1 MPIKNKKDNMNYNAD
16 SIKVLKGLEAVK
28 KRPGMYI
35 GDTDDGS
42 GLHHMVFEVVDN
54 SIDEALA
61 GYCSEIL
68 VFINKDGSVTVQDN
82 GRGIPIDKHS
92 EGTSAAEVIMT
103 KLHAG
108 GKFDDNSYKVSG
120 GLHGV
125 GVSVVNALSNKLILQ
140 IFRENQIYE
149 LQFSNGNTVVPL
161 KKIGQSDI
169 KHGTKLTFYPSENIF
184 SNINFEFSILERRL
198 RELGFLNSNIKIL
211 LKDNRENPAQEKSFH
226 YTGGLSEFV
235 LWMSKASQPLHSKV
249 ININGEKDSIKI
261 EASLRWTD
269 TYHESVKSYTNNI
282 PQRDGG
288 THLAGFRAALTRVL
302 SKYVKEN
309 SGGKK
314 DKLNFTGED
323 MREGLYAIISVK
335 VPDPKFSSQTKD
347 KLVSSEV
354 RPAVEGIINE
364 QLSHWMEEN
373 PSDAKLICKKIID
386 AASAREAARKARD
399 LSRRKNALDISSLP
413 GKLADCQEKDAEK
426 AELFLV
432 EGDSAG
438 GSAKQAR
445 NRIFQAILPLRGKIL
460 NTWQPRISAVLAS
473 NEIGA
478 MITAMGTGI
487 DKDFTLEKLRYKK
500 IIIMTDADVDGS
512 HIRTLILTF
521 FFKYMKEIIKNGH
534 LYVAQP
540 PLFKVK
546 RGKSEV
552 YLKDEDSLDHFL
564 IESSIND
571 FSLNYGK
578 EKIEMR
584 GGPLLN
590 LLKNAYYQA
599 KLIINIVTDINHNVL
614 QSFLVN
620 GLAELIDF
628 SDINKLKKLCSSVD
642 KHLSLQGKNDEKWE
656 SSFIKESRQIN
667 IKHTNNEL
675 EKIYFIKEDILLI
688 PEIKALKKFS
698 EELGDIFKDTSKLK
712 VSEKVFDV
720 FGPLDLYNIVYDF
733 TRRSYSIQRYKGLGE
748 MNPDQ
753 LWETTLDPDSRTL
766 LQVQYKD
773 EWAADELFGKLMG
786 GNVEPRRNF
795 IQKYALEASNI
806 DT

>member
-1 MPIKNKKDNMNYNAD
+1 
-16 SIKVLKGLEAVK
+16 
-28 KRPGMYI
+28 
-35 GDTDDGS
+35 
-42 GLHHMVFEVVDN
+42 
-54 SIDEALA
+54 
-61 GYCSEIL
+61 
-68 VFINKDGSVTVQDN
+68 
-82 GRGIPIDKHS
+82 
-92 EGTSAAEVIMT
+92 
-103 KLHAG
+103 
-108 GKFDDNSYKVSG
+108 
-120 GLHGV
+120 
-125 GVSVVNALSNKLILQ
+125 
-140 IFRENQIYE
+140 
-149 LQFSNGNTVVPL
+149 
-161 KKIGQSDI
+161 
-169 KHGTKLTFYPSENIF
+169 
-184 SNINFEFSILERRL
+184 
-198 RELGFLNSNIKIL
+198 
-211 LKDNRENPAQEKSFH
+211 
-226 YTGGLSEFV
+226 
-235 LWMSKASQPLHSKV
+235 
-249 ININGEKDSIKI
+249 
-261 EASLRWTD
+261 
-269 TYHESVKSYTNNI
+269 
-282 PQRDGG
+282 
-288 THLAGFRAALTRVL
+288 
-302 SKYVKEN
+302 
-309 SGGKK
+309 
-314 DKLNFTGED
+314 

-460 NTWQPRISAVLAS
+460 NTWQPRISSVLAS

-564 IESSIND
+564 IESSIKD
-571 FSLNYGK
+571 FSLSYGK
-578 EKIEMR
+578 EKIEMI
-584 GGPLLN
+584 GDPLLN
-590 LLKNAYYQA
+590 LLKNTYYQA
-599 KLIINIVTDINHNVL
+599 KLITNIVTDINHNVL
-614 QSFLVN
+614 QSLLVN

-628 SDINKLKKLCSSVD
+628 SDIKKLKKLCSSVD
-642 KHLSLQGKNDEKWE
+642 KHLNLQSKNDEKWE
-656 SSFIKESRQIN
+656 SNFITESKQIN
-667 IKHTNNEL
+667 IKHTSNEL
-675 EKIYFIKEDILLI
+675 EKKYFIKEDILLI
-688 PEIKALKKFS
+688 PEIKALKKFT
-698 EELGDIFKDTSKLK
+698 EELGDIFKSTTKLK

-733 TRRSYSIQRYKGLGE
+733 Y
-748 MNPDQ
+748 
-753 LWETTLDPDSRTL
+753 
-766 LQVQYKD
+766 
-773 EWAADELFGKLMG
+773 
-786 GNVEPRRNF
+786 
-795 IQKYALEASNI
+795 
-806 DT
+806 

>member
-1 MPIKNKKDNMNYNAD
+1 MSIKNKKDNMSYNAD

-61 GYCSEIL
+61 GYCNEIL

-125 GVSVVNALSNKLILQ
+125 GVSVVNALSNKLILH
-140 IFRENQIYE
+140 IFRENEIYE
-149 LQFSNGNTVVPL
+149 LQFSDGNTLVPL
-161 KKIGQSDI
+161 KKIGKSEI
-169 KHGTKLTFYPSENIF
+169 KNGTKLTFYPSEEIF
-184 SNINFEFSILERRL
+184 SNINFDFNVLERRL

-211 LKDNRENPAQEKSFH
+211 LRDNRDGLAQEKSFY

-235 LWMSKASQPLHSKV
+235 VWMSKNSQPLHSKV

-309 SGGKK
+309 SAGKK

-354 RPAVEGIINE
+354 RPSVEGIVNE

-460 NTWQPRISAVLAS
+460 NTWQPRIASVLAS

-487 DKDFTLEKLRYKK
+487 DKDFTLDKLRYNK

-521 FFKYMKEIIKNGH
+521 FFKYMKDIIKNGH

-552 YLKDEDSLDHFL
+552 YLKDESSLDHFL
-564 IESSIND
+564 IESSIKD
-571 FSLNYGK
+571 FTFNYGK
-578 EKIEMR
+578 ENLEMI
-584 GGPLLN
+584 GKPFLN
-590 LLKNAYYQA
+590 FLKNTYSQA
-599 KLIINIVTDINHNVL
+599 NLIKNITSDVPNKVL
-614 QSFLVN
+614 QSL
-620 GLAELIDF
+620 LICGIADLTDF
-628 SDINKLKKLCSSVD
+628 ANINRLKKLCLNID
-642 KHLSLQGKNDEKWE
+642 NHLNLQNENDEKWE
-656 SSFIKESRQIN
+656 SSFVTEKKQIN
-667 IKHTNNEL
+667 VKHINNEL
-675 EKIYFIKEDILLI
+675 EKNYFIKEDILEI
-688 PEIKALKKFS
+688 SEIKAFKKFT
-698 EELGDIFKDTSKLK
+698 EEISDVFRDKAKLK
-712 VSEKVFDV
+712 ISEKVIDI
-720 FGPLDLYNIVYDF
+720 FGPLDLYNLIYSF
-733 TRRSYSIQRYKGLGE
+733 TRKNYSIQRYKGLGE

-753 LWETTLDPDSRTL
+753 LWETTLDPDARTL

-795 IQKYALEASNI
+795 IQKYALEANNI

>member
-1 MPIKNKKDNMNYNAD
+1 MPTKNKKDNMSYNAD

-92 EGTSAAEVIMT
+92 EGVSAAEVIMT

-125 GVSVVNALSNKLILQ
+125 GVSVVNALSAKLILQ
-140 IFRENQIYE
+140 IFRENEIYE
-149 LQFSNGNTVVPL
+149 LQFSNGNTIAPL
-161 KKIGQSDI
+161 KKVGKSDI
-169 KHGTKLTFYPSENIF
+169 RNGTKLTFYPSENIF
-184 SNINFEFSILERRL
+184 SNINFDFSILERRL

-211 LKDNRENPAQEKSFH
+211 LRDDREKPAQEKSFH

-235 LWMSKASQPLHSKV
+235 LWMSKTSQPLHSKV
-249 ININGEKDSIKI
+249 ININGEKDSIKL

-269 TYHESVKSYTNNI
+269 TYHENVKSYTNNI

-314 DKLNFTGED
+314 EKLNFTGED

-354 RPAVEGIINE
+354 RPVVEGVVNE

-399 LSRRKNALDISSLP
+399 LSRRKNALDISNLP

-460 NTWQPRISAVLAS
+460 NTWQPRISTVLAS

-487 DKDFTLEKLRYKK
+487 DKDFSLDKLRYKK

-521 FFKYMKEIIKNGH
+521 FFKYMKDIIKNGH

-564 IESSIND
+564 IESSIKD
-571 FSLNYGK
+571 FSLSYGK
-578 EKIEMR
+578 ENIEMI
-584 GGPLLN
+584 GDPLLN
-590 LLKNAYYQA
+590 LLKSTYQQA
-599 KLIINIVTDINHNVL
+599 KLINNIVTDVDQNVM
-614 QSFLVN
+614 QSLLVN
-620 GLAELIDF
+620 GLAKLIDF
-628 SDINKLKKLCSSVD
+628 SDINNLKEFCSSVS
-642 KHLSLQGKNDEKWE
+642 KNLNLQGKNGEKWE
-656 SSFIKESRQIN
+656 ISFLEKSKKIN
-667 IKHTNNEL
+667 IKHTNNDL
-675 EKIYFIKEDILLI
+675 EKNYQIKEDILLI

-698 EELGDIFKDTSKLK
+698 DELSDIFKHKVKLK
-712 VSEKVFDV
+712 VSEKVFDI
-720 FGPLDLYNIVYDF
+720 FGPLDLYSIVYDF
-733 TRRSYSIQRYKGLGE
+733 TRRSYTIQRYKGLGE

-766 LQVQYKD
+766 LQLQYKD

-795 IQKYALEASNI
+795 IQKYALEVSNI